1 MHIKKIIDFHESTAE
16 EIMTPR
22 VVIEALSTQ
31 HTIDEALD
39 ALKKFSHTRI
49 PIYGSKIDDI
59 KRIISEKELLINK
72 QEDNG
77 SKQLKQLPLQ
87 KALKI
92 PLTMP
97 LDKIIEVF
105 KKERRQIAIVM
116 DEYGGVAGLITL
128 EDLIEEIFGEFIDET
143 DKELIPI
150 KNDGESYIVQ

>member
-1 MHIKKIIDFHESTAE
+1 
-16 EIMTPR
+16 MTPR

-49 PIYGSKIDDI
+49 PIYNTKIDDI

-77 SKQLKQLPLQ
+77 SKQLKELPLQ
-87 KALKI
+87 KAIKI

-116 DEYGGVAGLITL
+116 DEYGGVA
-128 EDLIEEIFGEFIDET
+128 
-143 DKELIPI
+143 
-150 KNDGESYIVQ
+150 